1 MKDAFA
7 YVYHPQSNG
16 AVERANALIFEA
28 IKKILKGEKKGKWTA
43 VMPRAVW
50 SHNMAVCRATNITPF
65 WLMFGVE
72 VVLPEEVKH
81 QSLRTAIEALACP
94 SEVEEKDL
102 LEPDR
107 IKAVANLQ
115 KYQEETKA
123 WRDSKVKLWEPNVG
137 DLVLLWSPHT
147 ENTTEKSRP
156 GAYHLS
162 DPQGRVLEHYWN
174 VDSLCHFFI

>member
-1 MKDAFA
+1 
-7 YVYHPQSNG
+7 
-16 AVERANALIFEA
+16 
-28 IKKILKGEKKGKWTA
+28 
-43 VMPRAVW
+43 
-50 SHNMAVCRATNITPF
+50 
-65 WLMFGVE
+65 MFGVE

-123 WRDSKVKLWEPNVG
+123 
-137 DLVLLWSPHT
+137 
-147 ENTTEKSRP
+147 
-156 GAYHLS
+156 
-162 DPQGRVLEHYWN
+162 
-174 VDSLCHFFI
+174 